1 MEIREQA
8 NRLGVSNLTIEQL
21 FILVIG
27 SGISSASV
35 ETIVENLAY
44 LSHDFTEL
52 DELSQTNLLKI
63 KGIGVANQ
71 SRIMAIVEL
80 SKRLP
85 HRQKLYDNITDL
97 DCLGKHLINKYHGYL
112 QEELCVFFFNLNN
125 QIILEKV
132 LFRGSLD
139 SATVHPRDVV
149 RQALSIP
156 CEKVI
161 IAHNHPSNS
170 LYPSNSDLKF
180 TNDLK
185 NCLELFGIKLLD
197 HLIIGNDDYLSLN
210 NKKIM

>member
-8 NRLGVSNLTIEQL
+8 NRLGVSNLTVEQL

-27 SGISSASV
+27 SGTSGASV

-63 KGIGVANQ
+63 KGIGAANQ

-85 HRQKLYDNITDL
+85 HRQKLCAKINDL
-97 DCLGKHLINKYHGYL
+97 DCLGKHLIDKYHGYL
-112 QEELCVFFFNLNN
+112 QEELCVFFLNLNN
-125 QIILEKV
+125 EIILEKI

-149 RQALSIP
+149 RQALSIS
-156 CEKVI
+156 CKKVI
-161 IAHNHPSNS
+161 VAHNHPSNS
-170 LYPSNSDLKF
+170 LYPSNLDLKF

-185 NCLELFGIKLLD
+185 RCLELFGIKLLD
-197 HLIIGNDDYLSLN
+197 HLIIGNDDYLSLS